1 MYKISE
7 AADLIGVEKV
17 DIFEKMITHKSIL
30 DPSIKKVDGVTY
42 FEERGIGILKT
53 LFFGAQNGDISETSS
68 EIDLAKPEKRVV
80 KVRSK
85 FERERDI
92 LYDKIGI
99 LKQEIANL
107 DKELFMKDELLLSY
121 QKKLL
126 EDMDT
131 IHKLQSNLTKK
142 QT

>member
-17 DIFEKMITHKSIL
+17 EIFEKMITHKSIL
-30 DPSIKKVDGVTY
+30 DPSIKKIEGVTY

-53 LFFGAQNGDISETSS
+53 LFYGSQSS
-68 EIDLAKPEKRVV
+68 DQVCEDSQKEKVQTEKRIV

-92 LYDKIGI
+92 LYDKLLI
-99 LKQEIANL
+99 LKHELLNL
-107 DKELFMKDELLLSY
+107 DEELILKDEMILSY
-121 QKKLL
+121 QKKLV
-126 EDMDT
+126 EDME
-131 IHKLQSNLTKK
+131 IINRLQTALSKK
-142 QT
+142 S